1 MPPAAGP
8 PALTTSCRTRR
19 ASSAGARQGCL
30 SPERP
35 HRDPARAGGTHFL
48 STQAA
53 KPLPARDPA
62 EEQTRHCTWWTCWRP
77 CCSRRGSHL
86 CYPHRLPCSRA
97 PGVRPALSAKG
108 SESSTKHNS
117 AASTRP
123 GAGLLLCPGPL
134 DHWHTTRATSLSRW
148 GRRLPPPGGWE
159 TQCHTQPDSS
169 SCHSGAMNMRAAPGA
184 DRGKGQ
190 TVNETARAGAHA
202 GGGGCLLGLLCGRD
216 TAAWVGRAPAAS
228 RDTAASPRRPPTQG
242 TASWPPAGRLG
253 AGGCL
258 CTAGLTAVLGGG
270 TVGLVQV
277 SKEAEAAAAPTCGV
291 LTAHTVAGKWPPWP
305 KGARRSPASQEHRA
319 EEGLVC
325 SARKRSAPRGP
336 AQRGKGGRAPGL
348 LGVPALDTCS
358 GVAGT
363 ARL

>member
-53 KPLPARDPA
+53 KPLPAREPA

-216 TAAWVGRAPAAS
+216 TAAWVGRTHCCFQGHCNFAEASPHSGHDFLAPA
-228 RDTAASPRRPPTQG
+228 RV
-242 TASWPPAGRLG
+242 AGDWGLPLHCGADGCARGWHRG
-253 AGGCL
+253 AGPGQQ
-258 CTAGLTAVLGGG
+258 GGRSG
-270 TVGLVQV
+270 
-277 SKEAEAAAAPTCGV
+277 
-291 LTAHTVAGKWPPWP
+291 
-305 KGARRSPASQEHRA
+305 RSPDVRGSHCTHSCWKVAAVAQ
-319 EEGLVC
+319 GC
-325 SARKRSAPRGP
+325 SEKPGISG
-336 AQRGKGGRAPGL
+336 AQG
-348 LGVPALDTCS
+348 
-358 GVAGT
+358 
-363 ARL
+363 